1 MLFFKKLKALLSD
14 PLRLVLFLL
23 FLFVLIFGG
32 VWKMAV
38 LFYTCIIFFLGWN
51 SCKIKIFV
59 SDYLLYLR
67 INRIKTDKVKY
78 EDLKKE
84 NNKLTYLLRSKLN
97 KNLDFFE
104 SYGSKRE
111 KEKIY
116 RDCYDNENYDFEEE
130 QY

>member
-1 MLFFKKLKALLSD
+1 MLFLKKIKSLLSD

-38 LFYTCIIFFLGWN
+38 LFYTIIIFFLGWN
-51 SCKIKIFV
+51 CCKIKLFI

-67 INRIKTDKVKY
+67 VNRVQVNKVKY

-84 NNKLTYLLRSKLN
+84 NTKLTYLLRSKLN

-104 SYGSKRE
+104 SYGTK
-111 KEKIY
+111 KDKQKIY
-116 RDCYDNENYDFEEE
+116 QDCYDNEYNFEEE